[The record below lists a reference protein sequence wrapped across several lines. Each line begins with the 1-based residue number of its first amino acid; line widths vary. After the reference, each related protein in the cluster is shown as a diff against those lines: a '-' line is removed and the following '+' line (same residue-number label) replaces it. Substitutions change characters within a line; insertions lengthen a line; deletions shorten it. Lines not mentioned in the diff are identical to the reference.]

1 MNNLDQII
9 RSRRAIYPKQFENG
23 DISKNTLLN
32 ILGNGN
38 MAPSHRLTLTMDIQ
52 NFSILIKNK
61 VR

>member
-32 ILGNGN
+32 ILDNGN
-38 MAPSHRLTLTMDIQ
+38 MAPSHGSRSHGYSKIFNPHQ
-52 NFSILIKNK
+52 K
-61 VR
+61 